1 MQDLQSAAAAVIS
14 GSLAVAAARYFVIK
28 AFERIE
34 ALPEKIS
41 DIKAQLSLI
50 HFKLEK
56 LERIQE
62 SIQAHDVKLAAL
74 EARGGSGRAVEK
86 SSRK

>member
-34 ALPEKIS
+34 ALPEKIA

-56 LERIQE
+56 LERIQD

-74 EARGGSGRAVEK
+74 EARGSGRTVEK
-86 SSRK
+86 NSRK